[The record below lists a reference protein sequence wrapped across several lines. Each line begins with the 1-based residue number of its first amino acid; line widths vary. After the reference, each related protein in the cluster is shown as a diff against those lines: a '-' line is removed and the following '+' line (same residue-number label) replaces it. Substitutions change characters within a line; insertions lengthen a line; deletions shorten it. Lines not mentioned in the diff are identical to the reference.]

1 MEEVILV
8 KIESIEKCIRR
19 IEEKLSMP
27 NFDMEDYDIQ
37 DIIVLNLQR
46 ACQQSID
53 LAMFLVAEL
62 SLGIP
67 KDSVG
72 AFSILKEEGI
82 INEEIF
88 RSMKGMVGFRNV
100 AVHQYQRI
108 DYTIVEIVIK
118 EHLGDFRK
126 YTKNLIDKFITG

>member
-8 KIESIEKCIRR
+8 KIESIEKCVRR
-19 IEEKLSMP
+19 IEEKLSMES
-27 NFDMEDYDIQ
+27 FDMEDYDMQ

-53 LAMFLVAEL
+53 LAMFLVSEL

-72 AFSILKEEGI
+72 AFGLLREEGI
-82 INEEIF
+82 IDENIF
-88 RSMKGMVGFRNV
+88 KTMKGMVGFRNV

-118 EHLGDFRK
+118 EHLGDFRE
-126 YTKNLIDKFITG
+126 YTKTLIEKFI

>member
-8 KIESIEKCIRR
+8 KIESIEKCLKR
-19 IEEKLSMP
+19 IEEKLAME

-72 AFSILKEEGI
+72 AFSLLKEEGI
-82 INEEIF
+82 IGEDTF
-88 RSMKGMVGFRNV
+88 KAMKGMVGFRNV

-108 DYTIVEIVIK
+108 DYTIVEIVVK

-126 YTKNLIDKFITG
+126 YTKTLIDRFI